1 MSLGVRQSLAS
12 FRPLREEAGCLTFR
26 WSMPRKTWRRMS
38 KTRFRKQDHR
48 NDQQSKENNA
58 EERGGKSSVLTEQGS
73 QFLEG

>member
-1 MSLGVRQSLAS
+1 
-12 FRPLREEAGCLTFR
+12 
-26 WSMPRKTWRRMS
+26 MS